1 MTSGCQKRA
10 EGGISSRRISSPS
23 RQQKNEGLEQG
34 GKNELSLENLL
45 PSSFGANR
53 HSCGIGAGGAPTLLL
68 PLQKGFGGCTAAHTE
83 FPRELYKGCSQ
94 SIPIPTRGTAK
105 ARLHPQLQGK
115 GCSPCSILEGITSSA
130 LSQFAPP
137 DPLLQPMGPAPQP
150 THGLKNPVGITLKTP
165 PGSISLGKH
174 VRIKI
179 NEGHPHSNAAAC
191 PY

>member
-83 FPRELYKGCSQ
+83 SPRELYKGCSQ

-105 ARLHPQLQGK
+105 ARLHPQGESRAAVPVASWR
-115 GCSPCSILEGITSSA
+115 GSH
-130 LSQFAPP
+130 
-137 DPLLQPMGPAPQP
+137 PQP
-150 THGLKNPVGITLKTP
+150 YPSLHPPILCFSPWGQLHSPHTGSKTQ
-165 PGSISLGKH
+165 
-174 VRIKI
+174 
-179 NEGHPHSNAAAC
+179 
-191 PY
+191 

>member
-83 FPRELYKGCSQ
+83 SPRELYRGCSQ

-105 ARLHPQLQGK
+105 ARLHPQGE
-115 GCSPCSILEGITSSA
+115 SRAVVPCSILEGITSSA
-130 LSQFAPP
+130 LSQFA
-137 DPLLQPMGPAPQP
+137 LGPAPQP

-191 PY
+191 PC